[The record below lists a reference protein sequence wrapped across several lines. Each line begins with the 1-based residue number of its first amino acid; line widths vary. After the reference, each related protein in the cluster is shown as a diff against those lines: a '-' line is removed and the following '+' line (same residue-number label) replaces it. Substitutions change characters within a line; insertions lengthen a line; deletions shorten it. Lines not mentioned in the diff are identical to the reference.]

1 MEVIATEN
9 NRLAFL
15 KNVLSRDKLHQ
26 RGIKFVLSLFANVYK
41 KWVIEKPLASLI
53 LVLLVVGYFSYHIP
67 NFKLD
72 ASAES
77 LVLENDDSL
86 QYYRTISK
94 SYGSDDFLII
104 TYAPFKDLMSDAVL
118 ADLKSMSDE
127 LAKLDRVHSTD
138 NILNVPL
145 LNSPRVEISKL
156 ATDIRTLET
165 AGVDRE
171 MARKEFLESPIYK
184 NLLLSPDG
192 KVTIIRVNFE
202 RDEKY
207 FSLMYRRND
216 LRDKK
221 KESGLDKEEEAL
233 YIKTRQ
239 EFRDYHAQVLD
250 SEDRLIRSVRDIM
263 DRHRDQAEMFLG
275 GIPMITT
282 DMIGFIEH
290 DLKTFGLGV
299 IAFLILM
306 LSLFFKK
313 KRWVVLPMSCCLIAI
328 LVMVG
333 FLGLMDWRVTVIS
346 SNFISILL
354 IITMSLTVHLI
365 VRYQGLNDNNPGQS
379 QKELVWQTVRLMVQ
393 PCFYTAI
400 TTIVAFCSLLVS
412 GIRPVIDFGW
422 IMTSGISLAFI
433 LIFIFFPAAL
443 VLLPPEPPGSGKDR
457 TKSFTLSIAAF
468 SNRNR
473 NAILFGSLLLAM
485 VSAIG
490 ISKLEVENRFIDH
503 FKSNTEIY
511 RGMEVIDQ
519 QLGGTTPLD
528 IVMNPDQKYFDYLK
542 EANEKNR
549 EEEDI
554 FDGDPFAE
562 ASEEVENNYWFNS
575 NMLDRVEKI
584 HDYLES
590 LPEVGKVQSIS
601 TLVKVFTQLDKGRK
615 PDDYDLALIRK
626 LMPDNVKDSLV
637 NPYLSPDANQ
647 IHINMRLIESDPTL
661 RRSQLIEKI
670 RTHLVEELKFDPK
683 TIHFTGMVVLYN
695 NMLQSLYRSQILTI
709 GVVFFAIMFMFMILF
724 RSVSLALI
732 GIVPNLLAAGT
743 VLSLMGWLGIP
754 LDMMTIT
761 IAAITLGIA
770 VDNTIHYIHRFQREF
785 KVDQNYLAAMDRC
798 HGSIGKAM
806 YYTSVTI
813 TLGFSILALSEF
825 MPTIYFGL
833 LTGTAMVVALIGALT
848 LLPLLIVV
856 FRPLGSSAG
865 GPMSMGS
872 FV

>member
-1 MEVIATEN
+1 M
-9 NRLAFL
+9 
-15 KNVLSRDKLHQ
+15 
-26 RGIKFVLSLFANVYK
+26 
-41 KWVIEKPLASLI
+41 IEKPLASLI
-53 LVLLVVGYFSYHIP
+53 IVLLVVAGFSYHIP

-77 LVLENDDSL
+77 LVLENDTSL
-86 QYYRTISK
+86 QYYRAISK
-94 SYGSDDFLII
+94 AYGSDDFLII

-118 ADLKSMSDE
+118 ADLKLLSDE
-127 LAKLDRVHSTD
+127 LAGLDRVHSID
-138 NILNVPL
+138 SILNVPL

-156 ATDIRTLET
+156 DTDIRTLET

-171 MARKEFLESPIYK
+171 MARREFLQSPIYK

-192 KVTIIRVNFE
+192 EITIVRINFK

-221 KESGLDKEEEAL
+221 KEFGLSQEEKVLFAKAQKEFL
-233 YIKTRQ
+233 
-239 EFRDYHAQVLD
+239 DYHAQVLD
-250 SEDRLIRSVRDIM
+250 DEDRLIRTVRDIM
-263 DRHRDQAEMFLG
+263 DRHRDHAEMFLG
-275 GIPMITT
+275 GVPMITS

-290 DLKTFGLGV
+290 DLETFGLGV
-299 IAFLILM
+299 LAFLILI

-313 KRWVVLPMSCCLIAI
+313 FRWVLLPMGCCII
-328 LVMVG
+328 TVLVMVG
-333 FLGLMDWRVTVIS
+333 FLGFMDWRVTVIS
-346 SNFISILL
+346 SNFVSILL
-354 IITMSLTVHLI
+354 IITMSVTIHLI
-365 VRYQGLNDNNPGQS
+365 VRYRDINDTNPGQS
-379 QKELVWQTVRLMVQ
+379 QKDLVWQTVRLMVQ
-393 PCFYTAI
+393 PCFYTSI
-400 TTIVAFCSLLVS
+400 TTIVAFISLLIS

-422 IMTSGISLAFI
+422 IMTIGIALAFM
-433 LIFIFFPAAL
+433 LNFIFFPATL
-443 VLLPPEPPGSGKDR
+443 VLLQPEPPGFAKDGTR
-457 TKSFTLSIAAF
+457 NFTLAVAGFTNRHRKSI
-468 SNRNR
+468 
-473 NAILFGSLLLAM
+473 LYGSLFIAV

-528 IVMNPDQKYFDYLK
+528 IVMDPDQKYFDYLK
-542 EANEKNR
+542 EAKAKSA
-549 EEEDI
+549 EDALA
-554 FDGDPFAE
+554 DPFADE
-562 ASEEVENNYWFNS
+562 AEKVEDNYWFNS

-601 TLVKVFTQLDKGRK
+601 TLIKVFTQLDKGRK

-670 RTHLVEELKFDPK
+670 RTHLVEELKFAPE

-709 GVVFFAIMFMFMILF
+709 GVVFVSIMFMFMILF
-724 RSVSLALI
+724 RSVSLAVI
-732 GIVPNLLAAGT
+732 GIIPNLLAAGT
-743 VLSLMGWLGIP
+743 VLSLMGWIGIP

-761 IAAITLGIA
+761 IAAITVGIA
-770 VDNTIHYIHRFQREF
+770 VDDTIHYIHRFQTEF
-785 KVDQNYLAAMDRC
+785 ETDHDYLATMNRC

-833 LTGTAMVVALIGALT
+833 LTGAAMVVALIGALT

-856 FRPLGSSAG
+856 FRPLRATPG
-865 GPMSMGS
+865 GNEQ
-872 FV
+872 

>member
-1 MEVIATEN
+1 LLN
-9 NRLAFL
+9 L
-15 KNVLSRDKLHQ
+15 LSSNYR
-26 RGIKFVLSLFANVYK
+26 
-41 KWVIEKPLASLI
+41 KWVIEKPLASLMI
-53 LVLLVVGYFSYHIP
+53 VLLVVGYFSSHIP
-67 NFKLD
+67 SFKLD

-118 ADLKSMSDE
+118 ADLKSLSDE
-127 LAKLDRVHSTD
+127 LAGLNRVHSID
-138 NILNVPL
+138 SILNVPL

-156 ATDIRTLET
+156 DTDIRTLET
-165 AGVDRE
+165 PGVDRE

-184 NLLLSPDG
+184 SLLLSPDG
-192 KVTIIRVNFE
+192 KITIIRINFK
-202 RDEKY
+202 RNEKY
-207 FSLMYRRND
+207 FSLMYKRND
-216 LRDKK
+216 LRDKIK
-221 KESGLDKEEEAL
+221 KFGPGKDDEVLFVKAQ
-233 YIKTRQ
+233 Q

-250 SEDRLIRSVRDIM
+250 AEDKLIRTVRDIM
-263 DRHRDQAEMFLG
+263 DRHRDHAEMFLG
-275 GIPMITT
+275 GVPMITS

-290 DLKTFGLGV
+290 DLETFGLGV
-299 IAFLILM
+299 LAFLILM

-313 KRWVVLPMSCCLIAI
+313 FRWVALPMGCCII
-328 LVMVG
+328 TVLVMVG

-346 SNFISILL
+346 SNFVSILL
-354 IITMSLTVHLI
+354 IITMSLTIHLI
-365 VRYQGLNDNNPGQS
+365 VRYRDINDNNPGLS
-379 QKELVWQTVRLMVQ
+379 QKELVWETVRLMAQ

-400 TTIVAFCSLLVS
+400 TTIVAFISLIIS

-422 IMTSGISLAFI
+422 IMTIGIAVAFG
-433 LIFIFFPAAL
+433 LNFIFFPAAL
-443 VLLPPEPPGSGKDR
+443 VLLQAEPPGFAKDGTR
-457 TKSFTLSIAAF
+457 NFTLAVAAF
-468 SNRNR
+468 TNRNR
-473 NAILFGSLLLAM
+473 KAILWVSFLLAV

-511 RGMEVIDQ
+511 QGMEVIDQ

-542 EANEKNR
+542 EAS
-549 EEEDI
+549 EEAED
-554 FDGDPFAE
+554 DDPFAE

-575 NMLDRVEKI
+575 NMLDRVESI

-601 TLVKVFTQLDKGRK
+601 TLIKVFTLLDKGRK

-626 LMPDNVKDSLV
+626 LMPENVKDSLV
-637 NPYLSPDANQ
+637 NPYLSKDANQ

-670 RTHLVEELKFDPK
+670 RTHLVEDLKFAPES
-683 TIHFTGMVVLYN
+683 IHFTGMVVLYN

-709 GVVFFAIMFMFMILF
+709 GVVFVSIMFMFMILF
-724 RSVSLALI
+724 RSVSMALI

-743 VLSLMGWLGIP
+743 VLSLMGWIGIP

-761 IAAITLGIA
+761 IAAITVGIA
-770 VDNTIHYIHRFQREF
+770 VDDTIHYIHRFQTEF
-785 KVDQNYLAAMDRC
+785 KVDQNYLASMDRC

-833 LTGTAMVVALIGALT
+833 LTGAAMVVALIGALT

-856 FRPLGSSAG
+856 FRPLGQSAAE
-865 GPMSMGS
+865 PN
-872 FV
+872 

>member
-1 MEVIATEN
+1 MLN
-9 NRLAFL
+9 LLA
-15 KNVLSRDKLHQ
+15 NTYR
-26 RGIKFVLSLFANVYK
+26 
-41 KWVIEKPLASLI
+41 KWVIEKPAVSLI
-53 LVLLVVGYFSYHIP
+53 MVFLVVGYFSYHIP
-67 NFKLD
+67 SFKLD

-86 QYYRTISK
+86 QYYRKISK

-104 TYAPFKDLMSDAVL
+104 TYAPVKDLMSDAVL
-118 ADLKSMSDE
+118 TDLKSLTDE
-127 LAKLDRVHSTD
+127 LAGLDRVHSID
-138 NILNVPL
+138 SILNVPL

-156 ATDIRTLET
+156 DTDIRTLET
-165 AGVDRE
+165 PGVDRE

-184 NLLLSPDG
+184 SLLLSPDG
-192 KVTIIRVNFE
+192 NITIIRINFK

-207 FSLMYRRND
+207 FSLMYKRND

-221 KESGLDKEEEAL
+221 KEFGFGKKGEVLFLKAQQ
-233 YIKTRQ
+233 K
-239 EFRDYHAQVLD
+239 FRDYHAQVLD
-250 SEDRLIRSVRDIM
+250 DEDNLIRTVRDIM
-263 DRHRDQAEMFLG
+263 DQHRQHAEMFLG
-275 GIPMITT
+275 GVPMITS
-282 DMIGFIEH
+282 DMISFIEH
-290 DLKTFGLGV
+290 DLETFGLGV
-299 IAFLILM
+299 LAFLVLM

-313 KRWVVLPMSCCLIAI
+313 FRWVALPMGCSII
-328 LVMVG
+328 TVLVMVG

-346 SNFISILL
+346 SNFVSILL
-354 IITMSLTVHLI
+354 IITMSLTIHLI
-365 VRYQGLNDNNPGQS
+365 VRYRDINDSNPGQS
-379 QKELVWQTVRLMVQ
+379 QKELVWETVRLMAQ

-400 TTIVAFCSLLVS
+400 TTIVAFISLLVS

-422 IMTSGISLAFI
+422 IMTIGIAVAFG
-433 LIFIFFPAAL
+433 LNFIFFPAAL
-443 VLLPPEPPGSGKDR
+443 VLLEAEPPGFAKDGTR
-457 TKSFTLSIAAF
+457 NFTLAVAAF
-468 SNRNR
+468 TNRNR
-473 NAILFGSLLLAM
+473 KVILWVSFLLAV

-511 RGMEVIDQ
+511 QGMEVIDQ

-528 IVMNPDQKYFDYLK
+528 IVINPDQKYFDYLK
-542 EANEKNR
+542 EASEKV
-549 EEEDI
+549 D
-554 FDGDPFAE
+554 DDPFAE

-575 NMLDRVEKI
+575 NMLDRVENI

-601 TLVKVFTQLDKGRK
+601 TLIKVFTQLDKGRK

-626 LMPDNVKDSLV
+626 LMPENVKDSLV
-637 NPYLSPDANQ
+637 NPYLSKDANQ

-670 RTHLVEELKFDPK
+670 RNHLVEELKFAPE

-709 GVVFFAIMFMFMILF
+709 GVVFVSIMFMFMILF
-724 RSVSLALI
+724 RSVSMALI
-732 GIVPNLLAAGT
+732 GIVPNLLAAGA
-743 VLSLMGWLGIP
+743 VLSIMGWIGIP

-761 IAAITLGIA
+761 IAAITVGIA
-770 VDNTIHYIHRFQREF
+770 VDDTIHYIHRFQTEF
-785 KVDQNYLAAMDRC
+785 KVDQNYLASMDRC

-833 LTGTAMVVALIGALT
+833 LTGAAMVVALVGSLT

-856 FRPLGSSAG
+856 FRPLGVEPANNPSA
-865 GPMSMGS
+865 
-872 FV
+872 

>member
-1 MEVIATEN
+1 MN
-9 NRLAFL
+9 SLA
-15 KNVLSRDKLHQ
+15 NSYR
-26 RGIKFVLSLFANVYK
+26 
-41 KWVIEKPLASLI
+41 KWVIEKPLASLMM
-53 LVLLVVGYFSYHIP
+53 VLLVVAGFSYYIP
-67 NFKLD
+67 SFKLD

-77 LVLENDDSL
+77 LVLENDNSL

-118 ADLKSMSDE
+118 ADLKSLSDE
-127 LAKLDRVHSTD
+127 LTVLDRVHSID
-138 NILNVPL
+138 SILNVPL

-156 ATDIRTLET
+156 DTDIRTLET

-171 MARKEFLESPIYK
+171 MARREFLESPIYK
-184 NLLLSPDG
+184 SLLLSPDG
-192 KVTIIRVNFE
+192 KITIIRINFK

-221 KESGLDKEEEAL
+221 KEFGLGKEEEVL
-233 YIKTRQ
+233 FVKTRQ
-239 EFRDYHAQVLD
+239 EFRDYHAQVID
-250 SEDRLIRSVRDIM
+250 DEDRLIRTVRGIM
-263 DRHRDQAEMFLG
+263 DRHRNNAEMFLG
-275 GIPMITT
+275 GVPMITS

-290 DLKTFGLGV
+290 DLETFGLGV
-299 IAFLILM
+299 LAFLILI

-313 KRWVVLPMSCCLIAI
+313 FRWVALPMSCCII
-328 LVMVG
+328 TVLVMVG

-346 SNFISILL
+346 SNFVSILL
-354 IITMSLTVHLI
+354 IITMSLTIHLI
-365 VRYQGLNDNNPGQS
+365 VRYRDINDSSPGQS
-379 QKELVWQTVRLMVQ
+379 QKELVWETVRLMAQ
-393 PCFYTAI
+393 PCFYTSI
-400 TTIVAFCSLLVS
+400 TTIVAFISLLIS

-422 IMTSGISLAFI
+422 IMTIGIALAFG
-433 LIFIFFPAAL
+433 LNFIFFPAAL
-443 VLLPPEPPGSGKDR
+443 VLLQPEPAGFAKDGTR
-457 TKSFTLSIAAF
+457 NFTLAIAAF
-468 SNRNR
+468 TNRHR
-473 NAILFGSLLLAM
+473 KAILYGSLLLAV

-511 RGMEVIDQ
+511 QGMEVIDQ

-542 EANEKNR
+542 EANAKGK
-549 EEEDI
+549 EDTLA
-554 FDGDPFAE
+554 DPFAE

-575 NMLDRVEKI
+575 NMLDRVENI

-601 TLVKVFTQLDKGRK
+601 TLIKVFTQLDKGRK

-670 RTHLVEELKFDPK
+670 RTHLVEELKFDPE

-709 GVVFFAIMFMFMILF
+709 GVVFVSIMFMFMILF

-743 VLSLMGWLGIP
+743 VLSLMGWMGIP

-761 IAAITLGIA
+761 IAAITVGIA
-770 VDNTIHYIHRFQREF
+770 VDDTIHYIHRFQEEF
-785 KVDQNYLAAMDRC
+785 KVDQDYLAAMDRC

-833 LTGTAMVVALIGALT
+833 LTGAAMVVALIGALT

-856 FRPLGSSAG
+856 FRPLGQ
-865 GPMSMGS
+865 PTH
-872 FV
+872 

>member
-1 MEVIATEN
+1 M
-9 NRLAFL
+9 
-15 KNVLSRDKLHQ
+15 
-26 RGIKFVLSLFANVYK
+26 
-41 KWVIEKPLASLI
+41 IEKPLASLT
-53 LVLLVVGYFSYHIP
+53 LVLLVVTGFSYYIP

-77 LVLENDDSL
+77 LVLENDTSL
-86 QYYRTISK
+86 QYYRAISK
-94 SYGSDDFLII
+94 AYGSDDFLII

-118 ADLKSMSDE
+118 ADLKLLSDE
-127 LAKLDRVHSTD
+127 LAGLDRVHSID
-138 NILNVPL
+138 SILNVPL

-156 ATDIRTLET
+156 DTDIRTLET
-165 AGVDRE
+165 PGVDRE

-192 KVTIIRVNFE
+192 EITIVRINFK

-221 KESGLDKEEEAL
+221 KEFGLSKDEKVLFAKAQKEFL
-233 YIKTRQ
+233 
-239 EFRDYHAQVLD
+239 DYHAQVLD
-250 SEDRLIRSVRDIM
+250 DEDRLIRTVRDIM
-263 DRHRDQAEMFLG
+263 DRHRDHAEMFLG
-275 GIPMITT
+275 GVPMITS

-290 DLKTFGLGV
+290 DLETFGLGV
-299 IAFLILM
+299 LAFLILI

-313 KRWVVLPMSCCLIAI
+313 FRWVLLPMGCCII
-328 LVMVG
+328 TVLVMVG
-333 FLGLMDWRVTVIS
+333 FLGFMDWRVTVIS
-346 SNFISILL
+346 SNFVSILL
-354 IITMSLTVHLI
+354 IITMSVTIHLI
-365 VRYQGLNDNNPGQS
+365 VRYRDINDTNPGQS
-379 QKELVWQTVRLMVQ
+379 QKDLVWQTVCLMVQ
-393 PCFYTAI
+393 PCFYTSI
-400 TTIVAFCSLLVS
+400 TTIVAFISLLIS

-422 IMTSGISLAFI
+422 IMTIGIALAFG
-433 LIFIFFPAAL
+433 LNFIFFPAAL
-443 VLLPPEPPGSGKDR
+443 VLLQPEPPGFAKDGTR
-457 TKSFTLSIAAF
+457 NFTLAVAGFTNRHRKSI
-468 SNRNR
+468 
-473 NAILFGSLLLAM
+473 LYGSLFIAV

-528 IVMNPDQKYFDYLK
+528 IVMDPDQKYFDYLK
-542 EANEKNR
+542 EAKAKSA
-549 EEEDI
+549 EDAI
-554 FDGDPFAE
+554 ADPFADE
-562 ASEEVENNYWFNS
+562 AEKVEDNYWFNS

-601 TLVKVFTQLDKGRK
+601 TLIKVFTQLDKGRK

-670 RTHLVEELKFDPK
+670 RTHLVEELKFAPE

-709 GVVFFAIMFMFMILF
+709 GVVFVSIMFMFMILF
-724 RSVSLALI
+724 RSVPLAVI
-732 GIVPNLLAAGT
+732 GIIPNLLAAGT
-743 VLSLMGWLGIP
+743 VLSLMGWMGIP

-761 IAAITLGIA
+761 IAAITVGIA
-770 VDNTIHYIHRFQREF
+770 VDDTIHYIHRFQTEF
-785 KVDQNYLAAMDRC
+785 ATDQDYLATMNRC

-833 LTGTAMVVALIGALT
+833 LTGAAMVVALIGALT

-856 FRPLGSSAG
+856 FRPLRATPG
-865 GPMSMGS
+865 GKEQ
-872 FV
+872 

>member
-1 MEVIATEN
+1 LLI
-9 NRLAFL
+9 F
-15 KNVLSRDKLHQ
+15 
-26 RGIKFVLSLFANVYK
+26 FANTYR
-41 KWVIEKPLASLI
+41 KWVIEKPLVSLI
-53 LVLLVVGYFSYHIP
+53 MVFLVVGYFSYHIP

-77 LVLENDDSL
+77 LVLENDNSL
-86 QYYRTISK
+86 QYYRKISK

-104 TYAPFKDLMSDAVL
+104 TYAPYKDLMSDGVL
-118 ADLKSMSDE
+118 ADLKLMSDE
-127 LAKLDRVHSTD
+127 LTRLERVHSID

-165 AGVDRE
+165 PGIDRE
-171 MARKEFLESPIYK
+171 LARKEFLESPIYK

-192 KVTIIRVNFE
+192 EVTIIRINFQ

-221 KESGLDKEEEAL
+221 ELSGLNKEEEAL
-233 YIKTRQ
+233 FVKARK
-239 EFRDYHAQVLD
+239 EFLDYHATALD
-250 SEDRLIRSVRDIM
+250 KEDQLITTVREIM
-263 DRHRDQAEMFLG
+263 DRHRDHAEMFLG
-275 GIPMITT
+275 GVPMITT

-290 DLKTFGLGV
+290 DLETFGLGV
-299 IAFLILM
+299 LAFLVLM

-313 KRWVVLPMSCCLIAI
+313 LRWVALPMGCCII
-328 LVMVG
+328 TVLVMVG

-346 SNFISILL
+346 SNFVSILL
-354 IITMSLTVHLI
+354 IITMSLTIHLI
-365 VRYQGLNDNNPGQS
+365 VRYRDINDSNPGQS
-379 QKELVWQTVRLMVQ
+379 QKELVWETIRLMAQ

-400 TTIVAFCSLLVS
+400 TTIVAFISLIIS

-422 IMTSGISLAFI
+422 IMTMGIALAFG
-433 LIFIFFPAAL
+433 LNFIFFPAAL
-443 VLLPPEPPGSGKDR
+443 VLLEAEPPGFAKDSTR
-457 TKSFTLSIAAF
+457 RVTLAIAAF
-468 SNRNR
+468 TNRHR
-473 NAILFGSLLLAM
+473 SAILYGSLILAV

-490 ISKLEVENRFIDH
+490 VSRLEVENRFIDH

-511 RGMEVIDQ
+511 RGMEVIDK

-528 IVMNPDQKYFDYLK
+528 IVINPDQKYFDYLK
-542 EANEKNR
+542 EANEKKNT
-549 EEEDI
+549 EEEA
-554 FDGDPFAE
+554 FDDPFAE
-562 ASEEVENNYWFNS
+562 ESEEVISNYWFNS

-584 HDYLES
+584 HDYLDS

-601 TLVKVFTQLDKGRK
+601 TLIKVFTQLDKGRK

-626 LMPDNVKDSLV
+626 LMPENVKDSLV
-637 NPYLSPDANQ
+637 NPYLSKDANQ

-670 RTHLVEELKFDPK
+670 RTHLVEELKFDPE

-709 GVVFFAIMFMFMILF
+709 GTVFVAIMLMFMILF
-724 RSVSLALI
+724 RNVALALI

-761 IAAITLGIA
+761 IAAITVGIA
-770 VDNTIHYIHRFQREF
+770 VDDTIHYIHRFQAEF
-785 KVDQNYLAAMDRC
+785 QVDQDYLATMDRC

-833 LTGTAMVVALIGALT
+833 LTGVAMVVALIGALT

-856 FRPLGSSAG
+856 FKPLPSNEAGS
-865 GPMSMGS
+865 
-872 FV
+872 

>member
-1 MEVIATEN
+1 LLN
-9 NRLAFL
+9 L
-15 KNVLSRDKLHQ
+15 LSKIYR
-26 RGIKFVLSLFANVYK
+26 
-41 KWVIEKPLASLI
+41 KWVIEKPLASLM
-53 LVLLVVGYFSYHIP
+53 LVLLVVGYFSSQIP

-77 LVLENDDSL
+77 LILENDDSL

-104 TYAPFKDLMSDAVL
+104 TYAPVKDLMSDAVL
-118 ADLKSMSDE
+118 ADLKSLSDE
-127 LAKLDRVHSTD
+127 LTSLNRVHSID
-138 NILNVPL
+138 SILNVPL
-145 LNSPRVEISKL
+145 LNSPRVEISRL

-165 AGVDRE
+165 PGVDRQL
-171 MARKEFLESPIYK
+171 AREELLKSPIYK

-192 KVTIIRVNFE
+192 EVTIIRINFK
-202 RDEKY
+202 RDDKY
-207 FSLMYRRND
+207 FFLMHQRND

-221 KESGLDKEEEAL
+221 KRFGLNQEEGAL
-233 YIKTRQ
+233 FAKARQ
-239 EFRDYHAQVLD
+239 EFRDYHSQILD
-250 SEDRLIRSVRDIM
+250 DEDRLISNVRAIM
-263 DRHRDQAEMFLG
+263 DRHREHAEMFLG
-275 GIPMITT
+275 GLPMITS

-290 DLKTFGLGV
+290 DLETFGLGV
-299 IAFLILM
+299 LAFLVLM
-306 LSLFFKK
+306 LSLFFRKF
-313 KRWVVLPMSCCLIAI
+313 RWVALSMGCCVITVV
-328 LVMVG
+328 VMVG

-346 SNFISILL
+346 SNFVSILL
-354 IITMSLTVHLI
+354 IITMSLTIHLI
-365 VRYQGLNDNNPGQS
+365 VRYRDINDSNPGQS
-379 QKELVWQTVRLMVQ
+379 QKELVWQTVSLMAQ

-443 VLLPPEPPGSGKDR
+443 VLLNPEIPGSDKDR
-457 TKSFTLSIAAF
+457 TKKFTLSIAAF
-468 SNRNR
+468 TNRNR
-473 NAILFGSLLLAM
+473 NAILLGSLLLAM
-485 VSAIG
+485 VSVIG
-490 ISKLEVENRFIDH
+490 VSKLEVENRFIDH

-511 RGMEVIDQ
+511 QGMEVIDQ
-519 QLGGTTPLD
+519 KLGGTTPLD
-528 IVMNPDQKYFDYLK
+528 IIINPDQKYFDYLK
-542 EANEKNR
+542 ESS
-549 EEEDI
+549 EEVDS
-554 FDGDPFAE
+554 DPFAE
-562 ASEEVENNYWFNS
+562 ASEDVENNYWFNS

-601 TLVKVFTQLDKGRK
+601 TLIKVFTQLDKGRK
-615 PDDYDLALIRK
+615 PDDYDLVIIRK
-626 LMPDNVKDSLV
+626 LMPESVKESLV

-647 IHINMRLIESDPTL
+647 IRINMRLIESDPTL
-661 RRSQLIEKI
+661 RRTQLIEKI
-670 RTHLVEELKFDPK
+670 QNYLVQTLKFDPE

-724 RSVSLALI
+724 KSLSLAFI
-732 GIVPNLLAAGT
+732 GIIPNLLAAAT
-743 VLSLMGWLGIP
+743 VLSLMGWLSIP

-770 VDNTIHYIHRFQREF
+770 VDNTIHYIHRFQKEF
-785 KVDQNYLAAMDRC
+785 KVDQNYLASMNRC

-833 LTGTAMVVALIGALT
+833 LTGAAMVVALVGALT

-856 FRPLGSSAG
+856 FHPLGVELTNNRS
-865 GPMSMGS
+865 
-872 FV
+872 V